1 MDTIDLKP
9 INNAS
14 YKPKSQIIKQLE
26 KLLQDK
32 VFNKTK
38 KPKHCTKHFVNTDSM
53 EDEIYYGE
61 TVIVENDPSAM
72 LNEKDIFLFSN
83 YYGEKFISRCKLL
96 KNGISLVPNN
106 PSCNNDFFNFDEINM
121 IGKIVSVVKE
131 SSL

>member
-72 LNEKDIFLFSN
+72 LNEKDIFLFAKYPLDKRTN
-83 YYGEKFISRCKLL
+83 ICYT
-96 KNGISLVPNN
+96 SL
-106 PSCNNDFFNFDEINM
+106 
-121 IGKIVSVVKE
+121 
-131 SSL
+131 